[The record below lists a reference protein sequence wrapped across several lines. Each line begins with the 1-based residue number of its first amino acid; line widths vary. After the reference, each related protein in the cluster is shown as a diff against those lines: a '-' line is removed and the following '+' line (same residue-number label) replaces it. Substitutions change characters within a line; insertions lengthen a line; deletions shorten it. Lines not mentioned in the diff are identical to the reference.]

1 MGGGPLYPLSRMTVA
16 PLLRAIWRPHV
27 EGRDNVPKTGGVLIA
42 SNHLTFIDSVVI
54 PLVAPRKVVFL
65 AKAEYFTGTGVKGLA
80 SRSWF
85 NAMGMIPVERDDSR
99 AAVNSLEQALRVL
112 REGEAFGIYPEG
124 TRSRDGRLYRGR
136 VGVAH
141 LAMEAGVPVVPVGLI
156 GTPNVQPSASSM
168 PRLAKVTVKFGAPL
182 SFGDDFKAMPAG
194 KARRLA
200 TDRIMDAIAE
210 LSGQERAASY
220 NARPSG

>member
-16 PLLRAIWRPHV
+16 PLLRAVWRPQV
-27 EGRDNVPKTGGVLIA
+27 EGRDNVPRTGGVLIA
-42 SNHLTFIDSVVI
+42 SNHLSFIDSVVI

-65 AKAEYFTGTGVKGLA
+65 AKVEYFTGKGVKGVA

-85 NAMGMIPVERDDSR
+85 NAMGMIPVEREDSR
-99 AAVNSLEQALRVL
+99 AAVNSLDQALRVL

-141 LAMEAGVPVVPVGLI
+141 LAMEAGVPVVPTGVI
-156 GTPNVQPSASSM
+156 GTPEVQPIGTNV

-182 SFGDDFKAMPAG
+182 TFGEEFKSMPAG
-194 KARRLA
+194 KARRVA
-200 TDRIMDAIAE
+200 TDRIMDAIAQ
-210 LSGQERAASY
+210 LSGQERASSY
-220 NARPSG
+220 NERPAG